1 MLAKFRRQKECWL
14 RSPILILLSTALILI
29 LFLNLSEAAD
39 YPTKPIQLIV
49 PFAPGGGGD
58 ITARLISPKVSAI
71 LGQAVAVVN
80 KPGGGSIIGTYA
92 AMAAPPDGYTILSIH
107 PPQIS
112 APLVNK
118 DVTFDIHRDFI
129 MVNLAVTSP
138 SLVIVKK
145 DAPWRTLEEFIAD
158 AQKNPG
164 KLSYSSIGYGG
175 TAHFSGELFK
185 LNAGTDLT
193 HIPMDGTAAAV
204 TAVLG
209 GHINVSFPEFGAV
222 YKYLQAGSLRALAV
236 MDRKRFKIFPD
247 IPTTV
252 EKGYPELITASWG
265 GFAAIVKTPKFAIEK
280 LEKAFKEAL
289 KDKELVEKFE
299 NTGWVVENLESEEA
313 MRFVAK
319 DQQDKIK
326 VARALKMVPK

>member
-1 MLAKFRRQKECWL
+1 MLAKFRKQKRWWL
-14 RSPILILLSTALILI
+14 RYWILSLFSATIFTGLIS
-29 LFLNLSEAAD
+29 LSEAAD
-39 YPTKPIQLIV
+39 YPNKPIQLIV

-58 ITARLISPKVSAI
+58 ITARLISPKVSAL

-80 KPGGGSIIGTYA
+80 KPGGGSVLGTYA
-92 AMAAPPDGYTILSIH
+92 AMATPPDGYTILSIH

-118 DVTFDIHRDFI
+118 DVTFDIHSDFI
-129 MVNLAVTSP
+129 MINLAVTSP

-145 DAPWRTLEEFIAD
+145 DAPWKTLEEFIAE
-158 AQKNPG
+158 AKKNPG
-164 KLSYSSIGYGG
+164 KLTYSSIGYGG

-185 LNAGTDLT
+185 MSAGTDLI
-193 HIPMDGTAAAV
+193 HVPMDGTAPAV

-209 GHINVSFPEFGAV
+209 GHINVTFPEFGAV

-236 MDRKRFKIFPD
+236 MDKKRLKIFPE

-265 GFAAIVKTPKFAIEK
+265 GFAVIVKTPKLAIDK

-289 KDKELVEKFE
+289 KDKELMEKFE
-299 NTGWVVENLESEEA
+299 TTGWVVENLASEEA
-313 MRFVAK
+313 TRFVAK